1 MVMFLDASKGVLF
14 AAAENCHLP
23 AQTQLHGH
31 YSDAL
36 FARSSRSHLS
46 NVEIDTLR
54 RDAASDLVIC
64 PSRYAFRVDLY
75 VPGLLFFG
83 RPNLTPRAFAAAMPS
98 ACRWWM
104 LSRSTCAT

>member
-1 MVMFLDASKGVLF
+1 MVVFLDASKGVLF
-14 AAAENCHLP
+14 AAAETAITSANTAAWPLFRRP
-23 AQTQLHGH
+23 
-31 YSDAL
+31 

-83 RPNLTPRAFAAAMPS
+83 RPI
-98 ACRWWM
+98 
-104 LSRSTCAT
+104 